1 MSLPDDVISLLR
13 DEAYLDLCRNAL
25 KDAMERLIA
34 EKQQV
39 TETRPPFGILASK
52 KQREE
57 FETSMQTVLDTEAAI
72 EARLG
77 KLEAIERW
85 LKAAIRDRLRDYL
98 KQASENYRR
107 SGKIAEAVKA
117 WDRLIEHYGEQLLAL
132 ARNIKNVSVSFA
144 GAVGGMRSA
153 FGDRA
158 QAFAEL
164 RMGAD
169 SLDRTAV
176 QLESLSRTM
185 GMYAANS
192 SLQGC
197 AADGNPHQ
205 GRREALGRQPGP
217 QHDRDALP
225 AAQQMESDARAIVS
239 KKLTELH
246 ASAVASLEAI
256 ETIDGQELDNYW
268 EVLRAHALAHYV
280 QERDV
285 DEVLNE
291 LPQRA
296 LRRRQQSSAVR
307 RAIRARPI
315 PTATNASLK
324 RRTFR
329 RPAGRAA
336 RFAHLPLSSISL
348 SFSTLGRITTE
359 Q

>member
-25 KDAMERLIA
+25 KDALERAIA

-39 TETRPPFGILASK
+39 TETRPPFGILATK
-52 KQREE
+52 KQREV
-57 FETSMQTVLDTEAAI
+57 FESSMQTVLDTESAI

-77 KLEAIERW
+77 KLEAIENW
-85 LKAAIRDRLRDYL
+85 LKSAIRERLKDYL

-107 SGKIAEAVKA
+107 SAKITEAIKS

-144 GAVGGMRSA
+144 GSVGGVRSA

-169 SLDRTAV
+169 SLDRTAI
-176 QLESLSRTM
+176 QLDSISRTM
-185 GMYAANS
+185 AMYAANS
-192 SLQGC
+192 
-197 AADGNPHQ
+197 AYKDVRVADLPIKGVVNWVDQ
-205 GRREALGRQPGP
+205 LAL

-225 AAQQMESDARAIVS
+225 AAQEMESDARTVVA
-239 KKLTELH
+239 KRLTDYH
-246 ASAVASLEAI
+246 ASAAAAIESIAAI
-256 ETIDGQELDNYW
+256 ETQELESYW
-268 EVLRAHALAHYV
+268 EVLKAHALAHYV

-291 LPQRA
+291 LNERYVVSNIE
-296 LRRRQQSSAVR
+296 RRQRVIENQADPYGHER
-307 RAIRARPI
+307 
-315 PTATNASLK
+315 
-324 RRTFR
+324 
-329 RPAGRAA
+329 
-336 RFAHLPLSSISL
+336 
-348 SFSTLGRITTE
+348 
-359 Q
+359 

>member
-25 KDAMERLIA
+25 KDALERLVA

-39 TETRPPFGILASK
+39 SETRPPFGILASK

-57 FETSMQTVLDTEAAI
+57 FESSMQTVLDTEGAI

-77 KLEAIERW
+77 KLEAIENW
-85 LKAAIRDRLRDYL
+85 LKAAIRERLRDYL
-98 KQASENYRR
+98 RQVSENYRR
-107 SGKIAEAVKA
+107 SGKIAEAIKS

-132 ARNIKNVSVSFA
+132 ARNIKNVAVSFA
-144 GAVGGMRSA
+144 GAQGGVRSA

-169 SLDRTAV
+169 SLDRTAL
-176 QLESLSRTM
+176 QLESLTRSM
-185 GMYAANS
+185 AMIAANS
-192 SLQGC
+192 AYKDVQLAELPIKGIVGWV
-197 AADGNPHQ
+197 DNL
-205 GRREALGRQPGP
+205 AL

-225 AAQQMESDARAIVS
+225 AAQEMEADARNVVA
-239 KKLTELH
+239 KKLTNYH
-246 ASAVASLEAI
+246 ASAASALEALVGI
-256 ETIDGQELDNYW
+256 ENQELESYW

-291 LPQRA
+291 LNERYVVANIERRQRA
-296 LRRRQQSSAVR
+296 IESQSDPYGHER
-307 RAIRARPI
+307 
-315 PTATNASLK
+315 
-324 RRTFR
+324 
-329 RPAGRAA
+329 
-336 RFAHLPLSSISL
+336 
-348 SFSTLGRITTE
+348 
-359 Q
+359 

>member
-25 KDAMERLIA
+25 KDALERLTA

-57 FETSMQTVLDTEAAI
+57 FETSMQTVLDTESAI

-77 KLEAIERW
+77 KLEAIENW
-85 LKAAIRDRLRDYL
+85 LKSAIRDRLRDYL
-98 KQASENYRR
+98 KSASENYRR
-107 SGKIAEAVKA
+107 SGKIGEAIRQ

-132 ARNIKNVSVSFA
+132 ARNIKNVAVSFA
-144 GAVGGMRSA
+144 GAAGGVRSA

-164 RMGAD
+164 RMGGD

-176 QLESLSRTM
+176 QLDSLTRTM
-185 GMYAANS
+185 AMYAANS
-192 SLQGC
+192 AYKDVQLAEIPIKNVVGWV
-197 AADGNPHQ
+197 DNL
-205 GRREALGRQPGP
+205 AL

-225 AAQQMESDARAIVS
+225 AAQEMEADARGVVA
-239 KKLTELH
+239 KKLTEYH
-246 ASAVASLEAI
+246 ASAKAALESIIAI
-256 ETIDGQELDNYW
+256 DQQELDNYW

-291 LPQRA
+291 LNERYVVANIERRQRA
-296 LRRRQQSSAVR
+296 IESQVDPYGHER
-307 RAIRARPI
+307 
-315 PTATNASLK
+315 
-324 RRTFR
+324 
-329 RPAGRAA
+329 
-336 RFAHLPLSSISL
+336 
-348 SFSTLGRITTE
+348 
-359 Q
+359 

>member
-25 KDAMERLIA
+25 KDALERLVA

-39 TETRPPFGILASK
+39 SETRPPFGILASK

-57 FETSMQTVLDTEAAI
+57 FESSMQTVLDTEGAI

-77 KLEAIERW
+77 KLEAIENW
-85 LKAAIRDRLRDYL
+85 LKAAIRERLRDYL
-98 KQASENYRR
+98 RQVSENYRK
-107 SGKIAEAVKA
+107 SGKIAEAIKS

-132 ARNIKNVSVSFA
+132 ARNIKNVAVSFA
-144 GAVGGMRSA
+144 GAAGGVRSA

-169 SLDRTAV
+169 SLDRTAL
-176 QLESLSRTM
+176 QLESLTRSM
-185 GMYAANS
+185 AMIGANS
-192 SLQGC
+192 AYKDVQLAELPIKGVVGWV
-197 AADGNPHQ
+197 DNL
-205 GRREALGRQPGP
+205 AL

-225 AAQQMESDARAIVS
+225 AAQEMEADARTVVA
-239 KKLTELH
+239 KKLTNYH
-246 ASAVASLEAI
+246 ASAAAALESLGGI
-256 ETIDGQELDNYW
+256 ENQELESYW

-291 LPQRA
+291 LNERYVVANIERRQRA
-296 LRRRQQSSAVR
+296 IESQSDPYGHER
-307 RAIRARPI
+307 
-315 PTATNASLK
+315 
-324 RRTFR
+324 
-329 RPAGRAA
+329 
-336 RFAHLPLSSISL
+336 
-348 SFSTLGRITTE
+348 
-359 Q
+359 